1 MNTVLTLLLALMPVA
16 GPFKEVPALM
26 GQAKENSS
34 VSINDLRR
42 APTEVVLDGKSLS
55 LSAYPWRDFMP
66 TISDIPLG
74 PDGKPMAVVLK
85 VTTSDRK
92 PLPSGVRADR
102 VWVLFGEQV
111 WEISEL
117 KQHAKG
123 IPSNKDSREEWINCP
138 DLPVC
143 EFTVRDGPKW
153 GPGDFVDVVVRL
165 TDKDGRR
172 YLLQAPKQL
181 VKRSD

>member
-1 MNTVLTLLLALMPVA
+1 MAMNTVLTLLLALMPVA
-16 GPFKEVPALM
+16 GPFKEVPALV

-34 VSINDLRR
+34 VSINNLRR

-55 LSAYPWRDFMP
+55 LSAFPWRDFMP
-66 TISDIPLG
+66 ISP

-85 VTTSDRK
+85 VTTSDKK
-92 PLPSGVRADR
+92 PLPRGVRADR

-117 KQHAKG
+117 RQHAKG
-123 IPSNKDSREEWINCP
+123 IPSNKDSSEKWINCL

-143 EFTVRDGPKW
+143 E
-153 GPGDFVDVVVRL
+153 
-165 TDKDGRR
+165 
-172 YLLQAPKQL
+172 
-181 VKRSD
+181 

>member
-1 MNTVLTLLLALMPVA
+1 MNIISALLLLVI
-16 GPFKEVPALM
+16 PAAFSFMQLPAQV
-26 GQAKENSS
+26 GQSKENLS
-34 VSINDLRR
+34 VSINDLRNT
-42 APTEVVLDGKSLS
+42 PTEVVLDGKSLS

-85 VTTSDRK
+85 VTTSDKK

-123 IPSNKDSREEWINCP
+123 IPSNKDSREQWINCP

-153 GPGDFVDVVVRL
+153 GPGVFVDVVVRL